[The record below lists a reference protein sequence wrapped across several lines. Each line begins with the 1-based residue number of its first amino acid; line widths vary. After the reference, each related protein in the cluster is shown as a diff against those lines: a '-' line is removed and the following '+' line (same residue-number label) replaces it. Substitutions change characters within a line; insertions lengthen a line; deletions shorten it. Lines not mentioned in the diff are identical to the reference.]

1 LPENIAFAHIALK
14 FRKETRAITGAF
26 YSRAADIFDGFIK
39 PNKLLTPVNANAF
52 FAIRQFSSTNGG

>member
-26 YSRAADIFDGFIK
+26 YSRAAVIFDGFIK
-39 PNKLLTPVNANAF
+39 SNKPLAEVNSNAF
-52 FAIRQFSSTNGG
+52 FAIRQFSSSDGD